1 MPQGT
6 QHGLRNDAGGGTAPT
21 YLGLDI
27 GTSAV
32 KAVLIA
38 ADQTILASESAPMEV
53 SRPQPG
59 WSEQD
64 PESWIAATRQ
74 AMAKVKAARPEAL
87 SRLLGIGLSGHMH
100 GATLIGSDHKP
111 LRPCI
116 LWNDGRSAQECAE
129 LEAKA
134 DFRGI
139 AGNIVM
145 AGFTAPKLAWVAKHE
160 PKIFE
165 AIHKVLLPKDYVRL
179 WLTGEFASDMSDAS
193 GTAWLDVARRDWSS
207 ELVEATGLALGQ
219 MPALVEGSENSGHL
233 REELCD
239 EWGLNGPVAVAG
251 GGGDNAA
258 SACGLGTVVPGSAFI
273 SLGTSGV
280 VFVSNA
286 RFSPNTEGAVHAFCH
301 AIPDT
306 WHQMGVILSAM
317 DSLTWLSLTTG
328 TSAPDLTAALDG
340 PLRGPAR
347 GLFLPYLSGERTPH
361 NDAAAR
367 GAFIGLDHSSD
378 RIVLTQMVL
387 EGIAFAF
394 CDSLRVLS
402 DAGSHI
408 DSALVA
414 GGGARSKALLGILA
428 TALNIEL
435 HVPEAGDFGGGFGA
449 ARLGLM
455 AASGADPAQV
465 CSQPRIVETIS
476 PEPRLTAAYQDKYQ
490 SYRALYPALKPFLNG

>member
-1 MPQGT
+1 MST
-6 QHGLRNDAGGGTAPT
+6 PT

-32 KAVLIA
+32 KAVLID
-38 ADQTILASESAPMEV
+38 ADQTILASESASMEV
-53 SRPQPG
+53 TRPQPG

-64 PESWIAATRQ
+64 PESWISATRQ
-74 AMAKVKAARPEAL
+74 AMALVKAAQPEAL
-87 SRLLGIGLSGHMH
+87 SRLQGIGLSGHMH
-100 GATLIGSDHKP
+100 GATLLGKDHKP

-116 LWNDGRSAQECAE
+116 LWNDGRSATECTE

-160 PKIFE
+160 PDIFE
-165 AIHKVLLPKDYVRL
+165 ATHKVLLPKDYVRL
-179 WLTGEFASDMSDAS
+179 WLTGEFASDMSDAA
-193 GTAWLDVARRDWSS
+193 GTMWLDVAGRKWSP
-207 ELVEATGLALGQ
+207 ELLEATGLSMDH
-219 MPALVEGSENSGHL
+219 MPGLVEGSATSGNL
-233 REELCD
+233 RGDLCA
-239 EWGLNGPVAVAG
+239 EWGLSGSLAVAG

-258 SACGLGTVVPGSAFI
+258 SACGLGTVVPGSAFV

-280 VFVSNA
+280 LFICND
-286 RFSPNTEGAVHAFCH
+286 RFSPNTDGAVHAFCH

-317 DSLTWLSLTTG
+317 DSLTWLSNTTG
-328 TSAPDLTAALDG
+328 TSAPELTAALEG
-340 PLRGPAR
+340 QVNGPAR

-361 NDAAAR
+361 NDASAR
-367 GAFIGLDHSSD
+367 GAFIGIDHSTD
-378 RIVLTQMVL
+378 KTVLTQMVL

-402 DAGSHI
+402 AAGSKI

-414 GGGARSKALLGILA
+414 GGGARSKVLLEILA
-428 TALNIEL
+428 TAMNIEL
-435 HVPEAGDFGGGFGA
+435 HLPEAGDFGGGFGA
-449 ARLGLM
+449 ARLGLT
-455 AASGADPAQV
+455 AATGANPAEI

-476 PEPRLTAAYQDKYQ
+476 PNAKLTAAYQEKYQ
-490 SYRALYPALKPFLNG
+490 TYQALYSALKPLI

>member
-1 MPQGT
+1 VST
-6 QHGLRNDAGGGTAPT
+6 PT

-32 KAVLIA
+32 KAVLID
-38 ADQTILASESAPMEV
+38 ADQTILASESASMDV
-53 SRPQPG
+53 TRPQPG

-64 PESWIAATRQ
+64 PESWITATRQ
-74 AMAKVKAARPEAL
+74 AMALVKAAQPEAL
-87 SRLLGIGLSGHMH
+87 SRLQGIGLSGHMH
-100 GATLIGSDHKP
+100 GATLLGKDHKP

-116 LWNDGRSAQECAE
+116 LWNDGRSAKECTE

-160 PKIFE
+160 PDIFE
-165 AIHKVLLPKDYVRL
+165 ATHKVLLPKDYVRL
-179 WLTGEFASDMSDAS
+179 WLTGEFASDMSDAA
-193 GTAWLDVARRDWSS
+193 GTMWLDVAGRKWSP
-207 ELVEATGLALGQ
+207 ELLEATGLSMDH
-219 MPALVEGSENSGHL
+219 MPDLVEGSATSGNL
-233 REELCD
+233 RDDLCA
-239 EWGLNGPVAVAG
+239 EWGLSGSIAVAG

-258 SACGLGTVVPGSAFI
+258 SACGLGTVVPGSAFV

-280 VFVSNA
+280 LFICND
-286 RFSPNTEGAVHAFCH
+286 RFSPNTDGAVHAFCH

-317 DSLTWLSLTTG
+317 DSLTWLSNTTG
-328 TSAPDLTAALDG
+328 TSAPELTAALEG
-340 PLRGPAR
+340 PLNGPAR

-361 NDAAAR
+361 NDASAR
-367 GAFIGLDHSSD
+367 GAFIGIDHSTD
-378 RIVLTQMVL
+378 KAVLTQMVL

-402 DAGSHI
+402 AAGSKI

-414 GGGARSKALLGILA
+414 GGGARSKVLLDILA
-428 TALNIEL
+428 TAMNIEL
-435 HVPEAGDFGGGFGA
+435 HLPEAGDFGGGFGA
-449 ARLGLM
+449 ARLGLT
-455 AASGADPAQV
+455 AATGANPAEI

-476 PEPRLTAAYQDKYQ
+476 PNAKLTAAYQEKYQ
-490 SYRALYPALKPFLNG
+490 TYQALYPALKPLI